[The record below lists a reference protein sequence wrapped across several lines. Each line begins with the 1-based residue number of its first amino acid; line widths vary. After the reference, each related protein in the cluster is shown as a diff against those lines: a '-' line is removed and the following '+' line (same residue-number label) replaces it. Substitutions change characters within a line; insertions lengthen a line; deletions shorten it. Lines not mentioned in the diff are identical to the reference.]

1 MDYLTGDSFGI
12 VLTPET
18 CYQIYL
24 NNMSMVQG
32 ELYIPMIEIPVKMG
46 FRTMSELMEHPIEPF
61 DAYYASLSLS
71 VKKKI
76 KVMIKVC
83 QEKKKEFAVR
93 FLKFLRK
100 QFSEGMFKRAIKL
113 NFDFG
118 KPIYDYISF
127 VEHQYS
133 LLMEL
138 DQETINYLITMMDMI
153 YKGILLIADEECM
166 NVGPSRILI
175 LKRQN
180 DRIRIV
186 PFAAR

>member
-1 MDYLTGDSFGI
+1 MDSFTADNFGVNI
-12 VLTPET
+12 TPQV

-24 NNMSMVQG
+24 NNMTMVQG
-32 ELYIPMIEIPVKMG
+32 ELYIPKIEIPVKMG
-46 FRTMSELMEHPIEPF
+46 FRTMSELMTHPIEPF

-93 FLKFLRK
+93 FLKLLRK

-127 VEHQYS
+127 IEHQYS
-133 LLMEL
+133 LLIDL
-138 DQETINYLITMMDMI
+138 DQETINYLTIMIDMI
-153 YKGILLIADEECM
+153 YKGILLIGDEECM
-166 NVGPSRILI
+166 NVGPSSILI
-175 LKRQN
+175 IKREN
-180 DRIRIV
+180 DKIRIV